1 MGDYQGNT
9 NQQGDVLLYHG
20 TEDCGEINEANGII
34 EMTTGFETMAYLALF
49 GGNEDDDGTAATE
62 KQQWWGNEG
71 EPVEQQYR
79 GRFQSYLKGATITS
93 ATLPEM
99 EAAATE
105 DLAAAFVP
113 EYAESIECS
122 LSIVASKTIGLSI
135 KINLYNAEPVPIQI
149 ITEVAA

>member
-1 MGDYQGNT
+1 MGDYQTNT

-20 TEDCGEINEANGII
+20 AEDRGDINEANGLI

-49 GGNEDDDGTAATE
+49 GGNDDDDGTAATE

-71 EPVEQQYR
+71 EPDEQQYR
-79 GRFQSYLKGATITS
+79 GRFQSYLTGEPITS

-99 EAAATE
+99 EAAAIE

-113 EYAESIECS
+113 LYAESVTCS
-122 LSIVASKTIGLSI
+122 LSLVTPKMVKAEIQ
-135 KINLYNAEPVPIQI
+135 INLYNAEPVLIAL
-149 ITEVAA
+149 EVEA